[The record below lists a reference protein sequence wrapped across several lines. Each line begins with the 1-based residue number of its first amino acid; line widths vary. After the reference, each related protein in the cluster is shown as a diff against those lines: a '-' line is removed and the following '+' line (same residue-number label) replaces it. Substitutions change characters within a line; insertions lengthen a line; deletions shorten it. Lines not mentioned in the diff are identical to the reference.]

1 MCWDCT
7 PPKRCSGA
15 KQRPTYTHEECDI
28 KLSFYDFY
36 FRPDGFVMLKDLMAN
51 PALQNYRYTPSQ
63 VSRRLF
69 LIFLSSLLHSVWLIC
84 IQIVNTARSDAQQRL
99 EVSQEAGQL
108 LLRSKQQ
115 HKPKVPWR
123 NPNPNPNSNPNP
135 TAQTQGALALARTC
149 TPNPTPILIFTNF

>member
-1 MCWDCT
+1 
-7 PPKRCSGA
+7 
-15 KQRPTYTHEECDI
+15 
-28 KLSFYDFY
+28 
-36 FRPDGFVMLKDLMAN
+36 MLKDLMAN

-123 NPNPNPNSNPNP
+123 NPNPNSNPNP